1 MTVKELIAMLKQMPQ
16 SLQVVIGDGSTV
28 SIVSLDRYENL
39 CNCDDR
45 EGFDG
50 TDQMEPSNDQR
61 RIGRSMDKEG
71 GGDDGVMAVSAPVS
85 KDGDVTVAEK
95 TGGRG

>member
-50 TDQMEPSNDQR
+50 TDQMEPSSDQQVVL
-61 RIGRSMDKEG
+61 IG
-71 GGDDGVMAVSAPVS
+71 
-85 KDGDVTVAEK
+85 
-95 TGGRG
+95 